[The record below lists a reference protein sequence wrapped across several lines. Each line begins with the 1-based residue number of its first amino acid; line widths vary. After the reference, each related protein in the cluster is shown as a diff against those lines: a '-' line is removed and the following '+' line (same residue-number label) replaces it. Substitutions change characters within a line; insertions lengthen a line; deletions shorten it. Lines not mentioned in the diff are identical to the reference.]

1 MENEEIK
8 EIIETQ
14 KVIEGV
20 IVANSDAIKQIDLKL
35 KEIFDSKPQRE
46 ATTDTSENTVT
57 IDEDH
62 VTNKLRRR
70 EGLVSLPGN
79 LLRLTSVW

>member
-1 MENEEIK
+1 MEDLKKKILPMENEEIK

-35 KEIFDSKPQRE
+35 REIFDSKPQRG
-46 ATTDTSENTVT
+46 ATKDTSENTHT
-57 IDEDH
+57 IE
-62 VTNKLRRR
+62 TKF
-70 EGLVSLPGN
+70 SLAIA
-79 LLRLTSVW
+79 

>member
-35 KEIFDSKPQRE
+35 KEIIVSKPQPQ
-46 ATTDTSENTVT
+46 
-57 IDEDH
+57 
-62 VTNKLRRR
+62 
-70 EGLVSLPGN
+70 SLN
-79 LLRLTSVW
+79 NRYF

>member
-46 ATTDTSENTVT
+46 ATTDTSENTT
-57 IDEDH
+57 IDKDQISWQRK
-62 VTNKLRRR
+62 VDIKRT
-70 EGLVSLPGN
+70 V
-79 LLRLTSVW
+79 